1 MDINIKSITNILQI
15 ITLLGAVVP
24 IMRILVNALTA
35 HELDRL
41 FKTPW
46 KKFIET
52 SILIL
57 MSSFLVTAMIFFE
70 LKEASESWPN
80 NTDELIGIFLALYLL
95 VVSFITLAAYPVS
108 ELVKNFCNRS
118 YFFIEDHEEKWIIE
132 ISEDRGRFYL
142 RNGDKNKI
150 VTSLDN
156 NVILRDIKQTDQAKK
171 VYSKI
176 TKYKFL
182 KILTVILL
190 ILSIVTVVTSIIMLL
205 MFNNIL
211 YFFQVGFFAYILA
224 IIAIFL
230 SGWNDYEKFQ
240 QSNNE

>member
-24 IMRILVNALTA
+24 IIKILVNALTA

-57 MSSFLVTAMIFFE
+57 MSSFVVTAMIFFE
-70 LKEASESWPN
+70 LKEASKSWPSS
-80 NTDELIGIFLALYLL
+80 TDELIGIFLALYSL
-95 VVSFITLAAYPVS
+95 VVCFITLASYLVS
-108 ELVKNFCNRS
+108 ELVKNFCNKN
-118 YFFIEDHEEKWIIE
+118 YFFIEDHGEKWIIE
-132 ISEDRGRFYL
+132 ISEDRGKFYL

-156 NVILRDIKQTDQAKK
+156 NVILRDVKQTDQAKK
-171 VYSKI
+171 
-176 TKYKFL
+176 
-182 KILTVILL
+182 
-190 ILSIVTVVTSIIMLL
+190 
-205 MFNNIL
+205 
-211 YFFQVGFFAYILA
+211 YIA
-224 IIAIFL
+224 
-230 SGWNDYEKFQ
+230 N
-240 QSNNE
+240 